1 MSSNLNTE
9 AHDNHSFVNAILNG
23 GSSAVD
29 HPPAANAAGLD
40 DDAVELLVDLR
51 NACAAARSVLCKA
64 IMTDEFDQA
73 AATAAVQSIN
83 NAIIRSSFLD

>member
-29 HPPAANAAGLD
+29 HPPAANATGLD
-40 DDAVELLVDLR
+40 DDAVELLV
-51 NACAAARSVLCKA
+51 
-64 IMTDEFDQA
+64 
-73 AATAAVQSIN
+73 
-83 NAIIRSSFLD
+83 